1 MCAAVCESTE
11 RCIHA
16 SPEIAV
22 RVLKNFPAVKDDC
35 EDFSRNIPASAGCR
49 NSKKMSDRYLCNFH
63 ETCIIKAENTSN
75 FNSKNH
81 MRVSNLMWFLL
92 NNGRA
97 YVDIEV

>member
-1 MCAAVCESTE
+1 MPESCRIYAAAFFAPLRSSKQEVF
-11 RCIHA
+11 RGGH
-16 SPEIAV
+16 EIAV

-49 NSKKMSDRYLCNFH
+49 NSK
-63 ETCIIKAENTSN
+63 
-75 FNSKNH
+75 NH